1 MALLFSAP
9 LTSTVTEFD
18 AAQANGVINDPRGL
32 SAPIPGYLEINA
44 APDGSSA
51 LMSRITPADAETYG
65 GIRSEIDDAPQANAE
80 RWYVW
85 ETFFPSD
92 FQTTDLLTFMQIHD
106 SPDGG
111 ESPVKYPNFEFQ
123 TQSGMVFCTVPI
135 NCPDETSSNGRF
147 PRQQRA
153 PLITGRW
160 VQCALHTN
168 WGTDTSGFLEVYY
181 DGKLLAKEWSRACG
195 YSDAVGPYWKLG
207 LYEFAHAG
215 LTSEARAW
223 YRNAKLYSTG
233 HTAFGVLGVNPQP
246 TSLTQTDA

>member
-32 SAPIPGYLEINA
+32 VAPIPGYLEINQ

-51 LMSRITPADAETYG
+51 LMSRITPADAGTYG

-85 ETFFPSD
+85 ETFFPSG

-111 ESPVKYPNFEFQ
+111 ESPVKYINFGVFASATEIICRVPRDTPN
-123 TQSGMVFCTVPI
+123 
-135 NCPDETSSNGRF
+135 ETYSTDRVVGVT
-147 PRQQRA
+147 

-160 VQCALHTN
+160 VKCGLHARWEIDATGFIEFSYDGRMVAN
-168 WGTDTSGFLEVYY
+168 EWFRPSHFPDVRRPYFKAGLYNTSGDQGLI
-181 DGKLLAKEWSRACG
+181 
-195 YSDAVGPYWKLG
+195 SD
-207 LYEFAHAG
+207 H
-215 LTSEARAW
+215 SAW
-223 YRNAKLYSTG
+223 YRNVAIWEG
-233 HTAFGVLGVNPQP
+233 PHTAAEVLGAPIAPALMRVNAP
-246 TSLTQTDA
+246 